1 MEADN
6 RKLIYLPE
14 PLLLFRHGQAMED
27 PRDGLTLFGPL
38 DIASPLGVRAGVVGT
53 EDGIAAFKR
62 WVAALHHPVRT
73 KAPTASRPPFSGF
86 ESVFRIPWTDQPLQ
100 QAVISPDE
108 LKRRLY
114 QDDRHQRVY
123 QTVELFAEGILKVHR
138 EEEAKP
144 DIWFVVIPDD
154 VRKYCRPQSFVEP
167 ALRHEARRE
176 FATSLKDNVRYAKN
190 LQTNP
195 SLFAEQNEAAEPYA
209 YKEHFRNQLK
219 ARLLIDR
226 IATQVV
232 RESTLNNVG
241 NRGSSA
247 KERAE
252 EHLQSQIAWNMSTTA
267 FYKLGGRPWKV
278 AGIREGVAYIG
289 LVFKRNLSSGKG
301 NAAACGAQM
310 FLDSGDG
317 LVFKGADGQWFDSET
332 DEFHLTREAAKDLI
346 AKAIESYKAKHNGQA
361 PAELFIHGQTR
372 FNRLEYGGF
381 CDAVSAESTRV
392 VAIRIRDESSFKLF
406 TRQNT
411 PVLRGTAYIADQNH
425 AFLWTKGWTPRLRT
439 YPGMEVPNP
448 LSVEI
453 CHGEAKIEEVL
464 KDVLALTKLNYNTCR
479 FGDGKPITLKFA
491 DAIGEVLVTRPVKDA
506 PPLPFMYYI

>member
-1 MEADN
+1 MEANN

-176 FATSLKDNVRYAKN
+176 FATSLKDNVRYAKK

-346 AKAIESYKAKHNGQA
+346 AKAIESYKAKHHGQA

-392 VAIRIRDESSFKLF
+392 VAIR
-406 TRQNT
+406 TRCFHC
-411 PVLRGTAYIADQNH
+411 PERP
-425 AFLWTKGWTPRLRT
+425 K
-439 YPGMEVPNP
+439 P
-448 LSVEI
+448 LSSI
-453 CHGEAKIEEVL
+453 AI
-464 KDVLALTKLNYNTCR
+464 DMLTW
-479 FGDGKPITLKFA
+479 
-491 DAIGEVLVTRPVKDA
+491 
-506 PPLPFMYYI
+506 